1 MVISKPPFMR
11 RISIML
17 LVVIGLMT
25 LMPAPAIYPFAG
37 QATVSIQAFD
47 VCHGSSTGINVDM
60 PYSINERCCNL
71 LPPLFTGVQNSHD
84 TPFRPLLIT
93 FQDERPPA

>member
-1 MVISKPPFMR
+1 
-11 RISIML
+11 ML
-17 LVVIGLMT
+17 VVVIGLMT
-25 LMPAPAIYPFAG
+25 LTPAPAISPFAG

-71 LPPLFTGVQNSHD
+71 FPPLFTGVQNLPNM
-84 TPFRPLLIT
+84 PFSSLLIT